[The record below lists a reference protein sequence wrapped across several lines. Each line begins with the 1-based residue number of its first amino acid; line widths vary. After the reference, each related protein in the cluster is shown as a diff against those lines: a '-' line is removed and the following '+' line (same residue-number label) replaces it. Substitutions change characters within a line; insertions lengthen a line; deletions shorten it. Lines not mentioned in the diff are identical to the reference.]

1 MLLVGIIAFGLSG
14 TVLGHGNIVWPPAWQ
29 DANGTFGLKSGKQCS
44 GGAEVEGYGWV
55 GTCDWVTRRTFIK
68 GPPTLPDDMLT
79 WLDKSGRLS
88 EEEWAE
94 MLIKNGPALEQIKSN
109 SSSVR
114 LDPTQWPSWTQM
126 PWRAPGSAKVNSPCG
141 VALGFTEGIH
151 EGPNG
156 VGTVWFP
163 AAQNFKFEDVV
174 TTQWKIG
181 SRVEAH
187 FGILGNHGGGY
198 SYRLCKVPKEGV
210 TGLTE
215 ECFQKTPLR
224 FSGNQQWVQYG
235 EDKST
240 RVYFAAN
247 RTDIGTIPKGSQWTK
262 IPIPA
267 CAGWRGGKRD
277 KDDLCASGFQ
287 FDPPAPGLFGY
298 GKHPLKVSTASIPH
312 AGGEGTGQPFPF
324 SVGDNLDVPD
334 GLEPGEYVLGF
345 RWDCEQLPQ
354 VYNSCSTITLIK

>member
-151 EGPNG
+151 GGPNG
-156 VGTVWFP
+156 VGTVWYP

-187 FGILGNHGGGY
+187 FGILGNHG
-198 SYRLCKVPKEGV
+198 
-210 TGLTE
+210 
-215 ECFQKTPLR
+215 
-224 FSGNQQWVQYG
+224 
-235 EDKST
+235 
-240 RVYFAAN
+240 
-247 RTDIGTIPKGSQWTK
+247 
-262 IPIPA
+262 
-267 CAGWRGGKRD
+267 
-277 KDDLCASGFQ
+277 
-287 FDPPAPGLFGY
+287 
-298 GKHPLKVSTASIPH
+298 
-312 AGGEGTGQPFPF
+312 
-324 SVGDNLDVPD
+324 
-334 GLEPGEYVLGF
+334 
-345 RWDCEQLPQ
+345 
-354 VYNSCSTITLIK
+354 